1 MHTFYLEIKAYIPQN
16 LIIDRGKK
24 EMVNYDLDPKSTELE
39 VLEYLDGKGRDR
51 AANISKATGLNNK
64 TVWQAL
70 QRLTESGMV
79 TKDEFDVYS
88 ITDSGK
94 KAVEQV
100 KSDKKMRMRY
110 LAAKIA
116 RHVEE
121 IDEDEIDTLE
131 KLEREIKKG

>member
-1 MHTFYLEIKAYIPQN
+1 
-16 LIIDRGKK
+16 
-24 EMVNYDLDPKSTELE
+24 MVNYDLDPKSTELE